1 VLQVATIFADV
12 MSGMK
17 RLALALAVFGA
28 VCLGASA
35 GGSVQAYQP
44 VDAEEFTVAP
54 QQGPPGYEF
63 TETLV
68 NCFPGETVT
77 LAIAVPGWIPPGD
90 PPAPQI
96 PPTGSDL
103 IASVDKECPESGA
116 LQVSHIFTAP
126 TVPETYPVTAFMAA
140 EDDPNPDIPDR
151 PDRLLSDYITVCDP
165 CIGIGGEGGSGESAG
180 AVVAVTSTGGS
191 SDIWPSFMSSAS
203 FYRTFFAL
211 LALMV
216 GGFFV
221 WLWRRR
227 REDERLVGN
236 YRPSAMPPPDPN
248 SPSMA

>member
-1 VLQVATIFADV
+1 MV
-12 MSGMK
+12 GMK
-17 RLALALAVFGA
+17 RLALTLAAFGIA
-28 VCLGASA
+28 CLGASA
-35 GGSVQAYQP
+35 VGSVEAYQP

-54 QQGPPGYEF
+54 QQGAPGYQV

-77 LAIAVPGWIPPGD
+77 LSIAAFTWVPPAG

-103 IASVDKECPESGA
+103 IASVDKVCPDSGG
-116 LQVSHIFTAP
+116 LQVSHTFTAP

-151 PDRLLSDYITVCDP
+151 PDRLLFDYITVCDP
-165 CIGIGGEGGSGESAG
+165 CIGIGGDVGSGEL
-180 AVVAVTSTGGS
+180 TGGVTAVALTDTS
-191 SDIWPSFMSSAS
+191 GDIWPSFMSSAP
-203 FYRTFFAL
+203 FYRTFLAL

-216 GGFFV
+216 GGFLV

-227 REDERLVGN
+227 REDERLVGD
-236 YRPSAMPPPDPN
+236 YRSSAMPPPDPN